1 MLFFANIFLRTDRL
15 HRGGVFAR
23 FDKIHHL
30 IEQRLIRQHVGHAA
44 DHSRR
49 RRNHGGIHGQAAVL
63 EAHRKV
69 DDLRCRQV
77 GRHALCRAL
86 DNARQFVHWRLENLV
101 DKGFHQQTLVRRAR
115 KIAVG
120 IRATASKRER
130 RFAVERLQAFLDND
144 VASIRVVDKLRN
156 VHLYAADRVNKLDE
170 LFEVHFRIVGNLHA
184 AQLVCFYDS
193 GRSATVRIR
202 CVELLHVPIDFDH
215 GVTGD
220 RDHGDD
226 VFDRIYIDQDVRVG
240 ALAARRVVRARV
252 RSDEQHVERLVEVR
266 VRVRHLSDGVTLLFG
281 QTATERFVDFAEVPG
296 TCDAC
301 AYQAYKQHAHDADRD
316 FLAA

>member
-1 MLFFANIFLRTDRL
+1 M
-15 HRGGVFAR
+15 
-23 FDKIHHL
+23 
-30 IEQRLIRQHVGHAA
+30 
-44 DHSRR
+44 
-49 RRNHGGIHGQAAVL
+49 
-63 EAHRKV
+63 
-69 DDLRCRQV
+69 
-77 GRHALCRAL
+77 
-86 DNARQFVHWRLENLV
+86 
-101 DKGFHQQTLVRRAR
+101 
-115 KIAVG
+115 
-120 IRATASKRER
+120 
-130 RFAVERLQAFLDND
+130 
-144 VASIRVVDKLRN
+144 
-156 VHLYAADRVNKLDE
+156 
-170 LFEVHFRIVGNLHA
+170 GNLHA
-184 AQLVCFYDS
+184 AQLVCFHDS

-316 FLAA
+316 FLAARHAALFGRIVHVRARIRRRVRACGHNRRDRTAACFCGIVSIRTAVRIVRSGAGGRLAIRARRVLQGCGMIPAVFSTGRTSHILSFYGLAA